1 MTKMVKAEDIAKL
14 MKDNTISLHEVAKVM
29 NCKAWIWCLEDFLNE
44 LSQRNA
50 DFGVEMSKEKAL
62 EIAKRAFDNF
72 NISDSVGDFGY
83 TMIRDAIQQ
92 KLTDAEEE
100 VEKELNE

>member
-1 MTKMVKAEDIAKL
+1 MPKTVKAEDIAKL
-14 MKDNTISLHEVAKVM
+14 MEENTISLHEVAQVM

-44 LSQRNA
+44 LLQRNA
-50 DFGVEMSKEKAL
+50 DFGVEMNKEKAL

-72 NISDSVGDFGY
+72 SISDSVGDFGY